1 MAQSIPKDQT
11 FITASILRELE
22 FISPQSS
29 PGVNYRST
37 LIPPGERIH
46 VVQSSVATIQKRCGW
61 GLISLRESN
70 GDSIIIGAWTTQGT
84 KSPDGSLCYPT
95 TIDGNSSTSTP
106 KLIVF
111 GATGGIEAREAKQYA
126 ENIPTEEG
134 KEGAESVT
142 TINEEPDM
150 EASRDTDNIP
160 TCHDT
165 QENFQF
171 AEGEQKAESV
181 TVIDSEPQP
190 GLMDAD
196 QKAAT
201 ICLKVQDRPEDK
213 IMAWVQGV
221 RDATN
226 ALLDKPYEN

>member
-1 MAQSIPKDQT
+1 M
-11 FITASILRELE
+11 
-22 FISPQSS
+22 
-29 PGVNYRST
+29 
-37 LIPPGERIH
+37 
-46 VVQSSVATIQKRCGW
+46 
-61 GLISLRESN
+61 
-70 GDSIIIGAWTTQGT
+70 
-84 KSPDGSLCYPT
+84 
-95 TIDGNSSTSTP
+95 
-106 KLIVF
+106 IVF
-111 GATGGIEAREAKQYA
+111 GANGGIEAREAKQYA

-150 EASRDTDNIP
+150 EASQDTDNIP

-190 GLMDAD
+190 GLMEAD

-226 ALLDKPYEN
+226 TLLDKPYEN